1 MKMGFR
7 KNLIALVLVLS
18 LVLAGTACSKKLS
31 SEETGTS
38 SSDVSAESVD
48 DGPYSFTVLD
58 QKINE
63 YNLELNK
70 FMKDHL
76 GESTSKKT
84 EGATIGGVP
93 ASCTYTITNDQKF
106 EVLQMEKTLSNG
118 MQVDEYFNMG
128 DAMFIARTTIYND
141 GTFDP
146 VDKYYI
152 AEGTLYKVDT
162 EAQTVTKIAD
172 LSDPAIEEARANI
185 DIYLN
190 FDEIRALYA

>member
-7 KNLIALVLVLS
+7 KNLIALGLALS

-31 SEETGTS
+31 SDETGTS
-38 SSDVSAESVD
+38 SSGAESVE
-48 DGPYSFTVLD
+48 DGPYSFSVLD
-58 QKINE
+58 KKIND

-76 GESTSKKT
+76 GETTSKET
-84 EGATIGGVP
+84 EGATPGGVS
-93 ASCTYTITNDQKF
+93 AICKYTLTNDNKF

-128 DAMFIARTTIYND
+128 DAIFIARTTIYND
-141 GTFDP
+141 GTFEP

-172 LSDPAIEEARANI
+172 LSDPAIEEAKESL
-185 DIYLN
+185 DIYLT
-190 FDEIRALYA
+190 FDEIRVRYA

>member
-7 KNLIALVLVLS
+7 KNLIALGLALS

-31 SEETGTS
+31 SDETGTS
-38 SSDVSAESVD
+38 SSGAESVE
-48 DGPYSFTVLD
+48 DGPYSFSVLD
-58 QKINE
+58 KKIND

-76 GESTSKKT
+76 GETTSKET
-84 EGATIGGVP
+84 EGATPGGVS
-93 ASCTYTITNDQKF
+93 AICKYTLTNDNKF

-128 DAMFIARTTIYND
+128 DAVFIARTTIYND

-172 LSDPAIEEARANI
+172 LSDPAIEEAKASL
-185 DIYLN
+185 DIYLT

>member
-1 MKMGFR
+1 MKLGFR
-7 KNLIALVLVLS
+7 KNLIALGLVLS

-31 SEETGTS
+31 SEETGV
-38 SSDVSAESVD
+38 SSDSSAEVVD
-48 DGPYSFTVLD
+48 DGPYSFSVLD
-58 QKINE
+58 QKIND
-63 YNLELNK
+63 YNLSLNK

-76 GESTSKKT
+76 GEATSKKT
-84 EGATIGGVP
+84 EGATLGGVP
-93 ASCTYTITNDQKF
+93 ASCTYTLTNDNQF

-128 DAMFIARTTIYND
+128 DAMFIARTTINND
-141 GTFDP
+141 GTFEP
-146 VDKYYI
+146 VEKYYI

-162 EAQTVTKIAD
+162 EAQTVTKVAE
-172 LSDPAIEEARANI
+172 LSDPAIEEARANL

>member
-7 KNLIALVLVLS
+7 KNLIALGLALS

-31 SEETGTS
+31 SDETGTS
-38 SSDVSAESVD
+38 SSGAESVE
-48 DGPYSFTVLD
+48 DGPYSFSVLD
-58 QKINE
+58 KKIND

-76 GESTSKKT
+76 GETTSKET
-84 EGATIGGVP
+84 EGATPGGVS
-93 ASCTYTITNDQKF
+93 AICKYTLTNDNKF

-128 DAMFIARTTIYND
+128 DAVFIARTTIYND

-152 AEGTLYKVDT
+152 AEGTLYKVDS

-172 LSDPAIEEARANI
+172 LSDPAIEEAKASL
-185 DIYLN
+185 DIYLT